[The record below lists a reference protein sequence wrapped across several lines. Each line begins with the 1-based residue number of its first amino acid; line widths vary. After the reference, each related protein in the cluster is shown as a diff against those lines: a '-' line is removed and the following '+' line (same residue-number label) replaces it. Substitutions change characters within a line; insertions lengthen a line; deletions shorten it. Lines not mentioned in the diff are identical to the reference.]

1 MQLNQNLNI
10 KHSQSIVMTPQ
21 LRQAI
26 KLLQFSNLEL
36 SSYIEEQ
43 IEKNPFLENKK
54 SDVISDTNSLSSFKS
69 EDKNSLNQENDK
81 DIQRW
86 EDKFHTKRRSS
97 SFDDVNSIEERIAEP
112 KKTLRSYLM
121 EQILL
126 DIPEG
131 KERKIAILLLDLIE
145 PSGWINFDLKSFCV
159 QNKVEEHLT
168 LKVLEK
174 LQKLEPIGVF
184 SRNLGECLRLQLKEK
199 GLLNQNIEVVTNN
212 LEYLAKG
219 EIQKLCKLARVNEE
233 KLSEYINLIKNL
245 NPKPATA
252 FSDDDFRIDPPDVI
266 VEKTKK
272 GWKVELNKS
281 TLPAI
286 KIEEELVNK
295 VSKTKQS
302 NEDDKKFVSEAFN
315 SAKWLMRAIEQRNS
329 TTLKVAV
336 EILKKQK
343 EFFKY
348 GPGHLKPLV
357 LRNVASSIGMHE
369 STVSRV
375 TRAKLLQ
382 TPWGLFQM
390 KDFFSSSVGQ
400 TDTEEAHSAKTVRT
414 LLKEIISHETT
425 NKPFSDE
432 KLSELFKERG
442 VIVARRTVA
451 KYREMLK
458 IPSSAERKRLMRLN
472 KVINIKTN

>member
-1 MQLNQNLNI
+1 MQLNQRLNI

-36 SSYIEEQ
+36 SSYIEEE

-54 SDVISDTNSLSSFKS
+54 SDVLSRNNNSKIEESNNKESCS
-69 EDKNSLNQENDK
+69 EDNEK
-81 DIQRW
+81 DTQRW
-86 EDKFHTKRRSS
+86 EERFQSKQRSN
-97 SFDDVNSIEERIAEP
+97 SFDDISSIEERIAEP
-112 KKTLRSYLM
+112 KKSLRSHLM

-126 DIPEG
+126 EIPEG
-131 KERKIAILLLDLIE
+131 LERRVAILILDLIE
-145 PSGWINFDLKSFCV
+145 PSGWINFDIDEFTS
-159 QNKVEEHLT
+159 QNNLEKDST
-168 LKVLEK
+168 FKVLQK
-174 LQKLEPIGVF
+174 LQKFEPTGVF
-184 SRNLGECLRLQLKEK
+184 ARNLGECLRLQLIEK
-199 GLLNQNIEVVTNN
+199 GLLNQSIEIVTNN

-219 EIQKLCKLARVNEE
+219 EIQKLCKLAKVNED
-233 KLSEYINLIKNL
+233 KLSEYVNIIKSL
-245 NPKPATA
+245 NPKPATS
-252 FSDDDFRIDPPDVI
+252 FNDDDFRIEPPDVVI
-266 VEKTKK
+266 EKTKK

-286 KIEEELVNK
+286 KIEEGLAEK
-295 VSKTKQS
+295 VKNNIRK
-302 NEDDKKFVSEAFN
+302 NENDKKFVSEAFN
-315 SAKWLMRAIEQRNS
+315 SAKWLLRAIEQRNS

-343 EFFKY
+343 EFFKN

-357 LRNVASSIGMHE
+357 LRNVAGSIGMHE

-375 TRAKLLQ
+375 TRSKLLQ

-400 TDTEEAHSAKTVRT
+400 NENEEAHSAKTVRT
-414 LLKEIISHETT
+414 LLKEIISSEKS
-425 NKPFSDE
+425 NRPYSDE
-432 KLSELFKERG
+432 KLSLLFKERG
-442 VIVARRTVA
+442 VLVARRTVA

-472 KVINIKTN
+472 KVINIKS